1 MVIAHVLTSLEIG
14 GGERVTLELASAQ
27 AALGHRVVVISLAT
41 GPGPDGPLA
50 EAFSQRNIVVHR
62 VPKRGRG
69 VDPTV
74 TVRLLALFRRER
86 VEVAHLHNRLPLIYG
101 VAAARL
107 SGAVA
112 VHTRH
117 GPRATG
123 ARQEWLSHLA
133 AHGLHAYVAV
143 SEDVRKQALERRDV
157 APERLW
163 MIDNG
168 VDVERFHPGDA
179 TARTR
184 ARAALGIP
192 AAAWVAGAVG
202 RFAPEKDF
210 PLLVRA
216 IAPLLDQDH
225 RLLLVGDGAE
235 MAHVR
240 AEVES
245 QGVAAFV
252 SLPGARSD
260 IPDCLAAMDVF
271 VLSSRMEGTP
281 IAVLEAMAAG
291 LPLVASA
298 VGGLPALV
306 TDGNTGFLFP
316 AGDQAALRARLR
328 ALAAD
333 PAGAEH
339 VAAAGRRVVE
349 ARHSREAMARQYLD
363 LYARRGVHP

>member
-27 AALGHRVVVISLAT
+27 AALGHRVLVISLAE
-41 GPGPDGPLA
+41 GPDGPLA
-50 EAFSQRNIVVHR
+50 EALRERRIPVFR
-62 VPKRGRG
+62 VPKRGPG
-69 VDPTV
+69 VDATV
-74 TVRLLALFRRER
+74 IVRLVASFLRER

-101 VAAARL
+101 VPAARL
-107 SGAVA
+107 TGAVA

-117 GPRATG
+117 GPRAAG
-123 ARQEWLSHLA
+123 ARQEWLSRLA
-133 AHGLHAYVAV
+133 ARGLHAYAAV
-143 SEDVRKQALERRDV
+143 SEDVRRRALESREI

-163 MIDNG
+163 VIDNG
-168 VDVERFHPGDA
+168 VDVDRFRPTDPA
-179 TARTR
+179 ARTH

-192 AAAWVAGAVG
+192 DGAWVVGAVG

-210 PLLVRA
+210 PMLVRA
-216 IAPLLDQDH
+216 VAPLLGEDL

-235 MAHVR
+235 MGRVR
-240 AEVES
+240 AEVDA
-245 QGVAAFV
+245 QGVGGLV

-260 IPDCLAAMDVF
+260 IPACLAAMDVF

-291 LPLVASA
+291 LPLIASA

-306 TDGNTGFLFP
+306 THGENGFLFP
-316 AGDQAALRARLR
+316 SGDEAALRARVGALR
-328 ALAAD
+328 DDPPGAARV
-333 PAGAEH
+333 AE
-339 VAAAGRRVVE
+339 AGRRLVE
-349 ARHSREAMARQYLD
+349 VKHSREAMARQYLE